1 MSEARIRLDSAD
13 KLLAQ
18 IRPTKVLRAMSER
31 LDWLE
36 GRLVGFSRRL
46 VLERKDNLLALESR
60 LKRGL
65 NSGDLERQRVL
76 LSAISKRLRVAVVRE
91 LGVAS
96 ERVEGTA
103 KRLYAVNPE
112 GVLARGYAI
121 VFSSGRGIRSV
132 SDVSKGDLIRVRV
145 ADGEISG
152 EVI

>member
-1 MSEARIRLDSAD
+1 
-13 KLLAQ
+13 
-18 IRPTKVLRAMSER
+18 
-31 LDWLE
+31 
-36 GRLVGFSRRL
+36 